1 MGFSR
6 QGYGF
11 GYHFLLQGSNLCLL
25 HWQADS
31 LPLNHMGSPASVVC
45 LDGLRK
51 NGNIPMSQNMT
62 ENKQNNAGYLETIN
76 ILVEKLCTLDA
87 QESASK

>member
-1 MGFSR
+1 
-6 QGYGF
+6 
-11 GYHFLLQGSNLCLL
+11 
-25 HWQADS
+25 
-31 LPLNHMGSPASVVC
+31 
-45 LDGLRK
+45 
-51 NGNIPMSQNMT
+51 MSQNMT